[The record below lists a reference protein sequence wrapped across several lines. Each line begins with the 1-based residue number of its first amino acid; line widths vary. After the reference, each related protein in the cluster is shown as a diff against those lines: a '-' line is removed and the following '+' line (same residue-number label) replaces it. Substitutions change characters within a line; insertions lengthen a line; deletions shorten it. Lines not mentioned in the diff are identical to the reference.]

1 MQLKA
6 ENITKII
13 GGNTIFKELSF
24 EVSAGERIAIVGRNG
39 SGKTTLFKV
48 LAGIEQPDEGRII
61 KAKGHT
67 VGYLHQIPQYTD
79 LSVFDVLSK
88 AFAELHDI
96 KERLTQLETRM
107 ANELSDKILNQYGE
121 LQEHYLAKGG
131 YEIEAKIASIANG
144 LEITKLLEQP
154 FHALSGGEKTKV
166 MLAQILLQQ
175 PDILLLDEPT
185 NHLDLAATQWLEDY
199 LQYFKGTV
207 VVISH
212 DRMFL
217 NKTVQYVAEI
227 EDGQIWK
234 SKGNYD
240 QYIKNK
246 EAKIAQQFAA
256 YEEQQKR
263 FRR

>member
-61 KAKGHT
+61 KAKGQT

-144 LEITKLLEQP
+144 LEITKLLEQS
-154 FHALSGGEKTKV
+154 FHALSGGEKLK
-166 MLAQILLQQ
+166 
-175 PDILLLDEPT
+175 
-185 NHLDLAATQWLEDY
+185 
-199 LQYFKGTV
+199 
-207 VVISH
+207 
-212 DRMFL
+212 
-217 NKTVQYVAEI
+217 
-227 EDGQIWK
+227 
-234 SKGNYD
+234 
-240 QYIKNK
+240 
-246 EAKIAQQFAA
+246 
-256 YEEQQKR
+256 
-263 FRR
+263 

>member
-1 MQLKA
+1 
-6 ENITKII
+6 
-13 GGNTIFKELSF
+13 
-24 EVSAGERIAIVGRNG
+24 
-39 SGKTTLFKV
+39 
-48 LAGIEQPDEGRII
+48 
-61 KAKGHT
+61 
-67 VGYLHQIPQYTD
+67 
-79 LSVFDVLSK
+79 
-88 AFAELHDI
+88 
-96 KERLTQLETRM
+96 
-107 ANELSDKILNQYGE
+107 
-121 LQEHYLAKGG
+121 
-131 YEIEAKIASIANG
+131 
-144 LEITKLLEQP
+144 
-154 FHALSGGEKTKV
+154 

-227 EDGQIWK
+227 KDGQIWK